1 LARRQSTTCAFARST
16 SALAEF
22 HVLAGHV
29 GPADGCQDCA
39 NAQRRQRSAATALRT
54 HQRQARQQ
62 VDAILRKAA
71 TS

>member
-1 LARRQSTTCAFARST
+1 MRNKHTSRSLTRST

-22 HVLAGHV
+22 HALDGHA
-29 GPADGCQDCA
+29 GPADGCQKCA
-39 NAQRRQRSAATALRT
+39 GQQRRQRQTASALRT
-54 HQRQARQQ
+54 HQRQAREQ